1 MARIWPNIFRVLG
14 GEIPP
19 DYRINGGFVDRN
31 RPVPFRFNGRGYRGF
46 AGDTL
51 ASALLAQGVAVPQNI
66 SLLRAGEQPAATLTA
81 AQELYDD
88 LTARHRTNGHF
99 RRFLPGY
106 APSVENGSDAETE
119 HVYDH
124 ADCVIV
130 GSGPVGLATAL
141 QRAEAGLDVILVERD
156 FDFGGSLLY
165 DDEWIDGRAPGDWR
179 QEILARLSVM
189 PNIRMLNRTTALA
202 REGETRLHTEERPQQ
217 HLNMRDPHLPD
228 LRLRHIQA
236 REMVFSTGNY
246 DQIFAFE
253 NNRLHGIFNLE
264 YALSLVNR
272 HAVLPGH
279 RLALYVGHTGGYRLA
294 ASLLARGLRPAA
306 IIDARAAVPA
316 VCHRFARQ
324 AGIPLYPSHQVIRAQ
339 GFRRVRRLVIRK
351 AGNDP
356 LNRDI
361 HLDCDSLVQ
370 SAGVIPRS
378 VPELLEDSSA
388 ASLTGRTRGETLPH
402 LRRGPLFQAQVRA
415 AALHRTVHG
424 WRLAAAYPK
433 KDEKVRAASHREA
446 LAAWTG
452 VAMSDLSHLGKIDLQ
467 GPDALAL
474 LERAFGGWANLKTG
488 RMRPFL
494 LTEDGGIA
502 LATILG
508 WRVAPQHFL
517 LTVAAGSL
525 AAVRTRL
532 ERLVAAE
539 EIAPRLKM
547 TEVTDEW
554 GGIALV
560 GPKAEALLADSLP
573 MSVMSESLPPMAFR
587 DFSQDDLPVR
597 LARVSLSVGAGYEIY
612 TRAGYADIL
621 WNLLLEKGKAQG
633 LTLAGTT
640 AREILR
646 IEAGRPGVRE
656 INGRTTAADLGLA
669 PPDRLQ
675 GRHKSRWQ
683 LVGLKSVSHEVE
695 GKPAPP
701 LSVGMTLYE
710 GDGTEMSGPGI
721 GEITSACY
729 SPAHDREIALALLS
743 DGRARAGT
751 LIRAATADG
760 RKEIDVKVQPPRV
773 QPRKEIGH
781 A

>member
-1 MARIWPNIFRVLG
+1 MARIWPIKFRTLG
-14 GEIPP
+14 GEISP
-19 DYRINGGFVDRN
+19 DYRINGGAIDRG

-51 ASALLAQGVAVPQNI
+51 ASALLAQGVEVPENV
-66 SLLRAGEQPAATLTA
+66 SLLRAGEKPAATLTA
-81 AQELYDD
+81 AQELFDD
-88 LTARHRTNGHF
+88 LTARRRTNGHF

-106 APSVENGSDAETE
+106 APSVETGSDAEVE
-119 HVYDH
+119 HVYDQ
-124 ADCVIV
+124 ADCLIV
-130 GSGPVGLATAL
+130 GSGPTGLATAL
-141 QRAEAGLDVILVERD
+141 QRAEAGLDVIVVERD
-156 FDFGGSLLY
+156 FEFGGSLLY
-165 DDEWIDGRAPGDWR
+165 DDQWIDGRAPGDWR
-179 QEILARLSVM
+179 RAVLDRLLVM
-189 PNIRMLNRTTALA
+189 PKVRLLNRTTALL
-202 REGETRLHTEERPQQ
+202 REGETLVHAEERPQQ
-217 HLNMRDPHLPD
+217 HLTMRDPHLPD

-236 REMVFSTGNY
+236 RETVIAAGID
-246 DQIFAFE
+246 DQIFPFE
-253 NNRLHGIFNLE
+253 NNRLHGIFKLE

-279 RLALYVGHTGGYRLA
+279 RLALYVGHTDGYRLA
-294 ASLLARGLRPAA
+294 ASLLARGLRPVA
-306 IIDARAAVPA
+306 IIDARAEVPD

-324 AGIPLYPSHQVIRAQ
+324 AGIPLYPHHRVIRAQ
-339 GFRRVRRLVIRK
+339 GCRRVRRVVIGK
-351 AGNDP
+351 AGQDP
-356 LNRDI
+356 VNRDI

-370 SAGVIPRS
+370 SAGVIPRT
-378 VPELLEDSSA
+378 VPELLEEGSVLSV
-388 ASLTGRTRGETLPH
+388 TGRTRGETLPH
-402 LRRGPLFQAQVRA
+402 LRRGPLFEAQTRA
-415 AALHRTVHG
+415 AAFHRTILG
-424 WRLAAAYPK
+424 WRLAAAYPIK
-433 KDEKVRAASHREA
+433 GEKVRAASHREA

-474 LERAFGGWANLKTG
+474 LERAFGGWASLKSG

-494 LTEDGGIA
+494 LTEDGGGA
-502 LATILG
+502 LASVLG
-508 WRVAPQHFL
+508 WRLAPHHFM
-517 LTVAAGSL
+517 LTMAAGSL
-525 AAVRTRL
+525 ATVRTRL

-539 EIAPRLKM
+539 EVAPRLKM

-554 GGIALV
+554 GGVALM
-560 GPKAEALLADSLP
+560 GPKAEALLAGSLP
-573 MSVMSESLPPMAFR
+573 MSVMSENLPPMAFR

-597 LARVSLSVGAGYEIY
+597 LARISLSAGAGFEIY

-621 WNLLLEKGKAQG
+621 WNLVLEKGKAQG
-633 LTLAGTT
+633 LTLAGTV

-646 IEAGRPGVRE
+646 IAAGRPGERE

-669 PPDRLQ
+669 PPDRLE
-675 GRHKSRWQ
+675 GRHKSRLQ
-683 LVGLKSVSHEVE
+683 LMGLKSVSHEVE

-710 GDGTEMSGPGI
+710 GDGTEPTGPGI

-743 DGRARAGT
+743 DGRARVGS

-760 RKEIDVKVQPPRV
+760 RKVIDVKVQPPRV
-773 QPRKEIGH
+773 LPRKEIGH